1 MLMHTINYKHM
12 PTNIEYEMLIKVL
25 QRAKEDIEDV
35 CQWNKLVT
43 NFKDVPNEN
52 ANQQSKLEEE
62 GRFKRGIFNRNI

>member
-1 MLMHTINYKHM
+1 MHTINYKHM